1 MPEHFQRTLGRIEA
15 MLLAHRQEVM
25 RHIMLMH
32 RKIDAAKKKRRAPWA
47 AIAAVAF
54 TATTSLLG
62 FLSPETAGALLRAL
76 LQMP

>member
-1 MPEHFQRTLGRIEA
+1 MPEHLQRTLGRIEA
-15 MLLAHRQEVM
+15 MILAHHQEVM

-32 RKIDAAKKKRRAPWA
+32 RKISAAKKRRAPWA

-62 FLSPETAGALLRAL
+62 FLSPETAAALLRAL
-76 LQMP
+76 LQIP